1 MKKLIFS
8 TLVITT
14 SVLVVNVA
22 QADTNAF
29 SVGYAQS
36 KVQDFKNIRG
46 VNMKYRYEDDSPVSF
61 ITSLSYLYGDSQ
73 ASGSIE
79 PEGIHYHDKFEVK
92 YGSLMVGPAYRLTD
106 NFSLYALAGV
116 GTMKA
121 TLKEHS
127 TQGDDTDSAKISS
140 RKTGFA
146 WGAGVQMNPLENIVI
161 DVGYEGSNIS
171 STKINGFNVG
181 VGYRF

>member
-1 MKKLIFS
+1 MKKFIIS
-8 TLVITT
+8 TLVV
-14 SVLVVNVA
+14 SAGVLAANVA
-22 QADTNAF
+22 QADTNSL

-46 VNMKYRYEDDSPVSF
+46 VNLKYRYETDSPVSF
-61 ITSLSYLYGDSQ
+61 ITSLSYLSGDRQNSD
-73 ASGSIE
+73 SVE
-79 PEGIHYHDKFEVK
+79 PEGIYYHDKFDVK
-92 YGSLMVGPAYRLTD
+92 YGSLMVGPAYRLSD

-121 TLKEHS
+121 TFKEQS
-127 TQGDDTDSAKISS
+127 TQDGMSASYKMSS

-146 WGAGVQMNPLENIVI
+146 WGAGIQMNPLENIVI
-161 DVGYEGSNIS
+161 DVGYEGSTIY

>member
-1 MKKLIFS
+1 MKKIIFS
-8 TLVITT
+8 TLVISL
-14 SVLVVNVA
+14 SVLTVNAA
-22 QADTNAF
+22 QADTNSL

-46 VNMKYRYEDDSPVSF
+46 VNVKYRYEDDSPVSF

-73 ASGSIE
+73 GSGSVE
-79 PEGIHYHDKFEVK
+79 PEGIYYHDKFEVK
-92 YGSLMVGPAYRLTD
+92 YGSLLVGPAYRLTD

-121 TLKEHS
+121 TFKEHS
-127 TQGDDTDSAKISS
+127 TQDGDTASNKLSS

-146 WGAGVQMNPLENIVI
+146 WGAGIQMNPQENMII

>member
-1 MKKLIFS
+1 
-8 TLVITT
+8 
-14 SVLVVNVA
+14 
-22 QADTNAF
+22 
-29 SVGYAQS
+29 
-36 KVQDFKNIRG
+36 
-46 VNMKYRYEDDSPVSF
+46 
-61 ITSLSYLYGDSQ
+61 
-73 ASGSIE
+73 

-92 YGSLMVGPAYRLTD
+92 YGSLMVGPAYRLSD

-116 GTMKA
+116 GTVKA
-121 TLKEHS
+121 TFKEHS
-127 TQGDDTDSAKISS
+127 TQDGDSFSNKISS

-146 WGAGVQMNPLENIVI
+146 WGAGVQMNPLENIVV

>member
-1 MKKLIFS
+1 MKNIILS

-46 VNMKYRYEDDSPVSF
+46 VNVKYRYEDDSPVSF
-61 ITSLSYLYGDSQ
+61 ISSLSYLYGDSQ
-73 ASGSIE
+73 DSGSIE
-79 PEGIHYHDKFEVK
+79 SEGIHYHDKFEVK
-92 YGSLMVGPAYRLTD
+92 YGSLMVGSAYRLSD

-116 GTMKA
+116 GTVKA
-121 TLKEHS
+121 TFKEHA
-127 TQGDDTDSAKISS
+127 TQDGDSFSNKISS

-146 WGAGVQMNPLENIVI
+146 WGAGVQMNPLENIVV

-181 VGYRF
+181 IGYRF

>member
-1 MKKLIFS
+1 
-8 TLVITT
+8 
-14 SVLVVNVA
+14 
-22 QADTNAF
+22 
-29 SVGYAQS
+29 
-36 KVQDFKNIRG
+36 
-46 VNMKYRYEDDSPVSF
+46 
-61 ITSLSYLYGDSQ
+61 SYLYGDSQ

-92 YGSLMVGPAYRLTD
+92 YGSFMVGPAYRLSD

-116 GTMKA
+116 GTVKA
-121 TLKEHS
+121 TFKEHS
-127 TQGDDTDSAKISS
+127 TQDGDSFSNKISS

-146 WGAGVQMNPLENIVI
+146 WGAGVQMNPLENIVV

>member
-1 MKKLIFS
+1 MKNFIFS
-8 TLVITT
+8 TLVVTT
-14 SVLVVNVA
+14 SVWVVNVA
-22 QADTNAF
+22 QADTNAL

-61 ITSLSYLYGDSQ
+61 ITSLSYLYGDSK
-73 ASGSIE
+73 ASGSSE
-79 PEGIHYHDKFEVK
+79 PEGIHYHDKFDVK
-92 YGSLMVGPAYRLTD
+92 YGSLMVGPAYRLND
-106 NFSLYALAGV
+106 NFSLYALGGA

-127 TQGDDTDSAKISS
+127 TQDGESASGKISS

-146 WGAGVQMNPLENIVI
+146 WGAGVQMNPMENIVI